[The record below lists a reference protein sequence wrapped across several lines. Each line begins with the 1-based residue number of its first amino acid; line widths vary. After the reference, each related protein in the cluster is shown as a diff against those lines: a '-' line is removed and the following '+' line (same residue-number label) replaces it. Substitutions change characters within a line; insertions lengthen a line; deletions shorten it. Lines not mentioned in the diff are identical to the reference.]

1 VTMDVRNTEPV
12 TGISQ
17 SFQQSLAQVGIKMDI
32 IPGDGKQTLTKY
44 RARQHDMYIGQWG
57 SDYFDPHSN
66 AETFAINYDNSD
78 EGKTKTLAWRN
89 AWAAEGMTAK
99 TEAALLE
106 KDSEKRAQIYADM
119 QREVREKGPFVMLYQ
134 QIENAGYSAKLK
146 DFKLG
151 PSFDLNL
158 FDSVSKD

>member
-1 VTMDVRNTEPV
+1 RNTEPV

-17 SFQQSLAQVGIKMDI
+17 SFQQSLAQAGIKMEI

-66 AETFAINYDNSD
+66 AETFAVNYDNSD
-78 EGKTKTLAWRN
+78 EGKNKTLAWRN

-106 KDSEKRAQIYADM
+106 K
-119 QREVREKGPFVMLYQ
+119 
-134 QIENAGYSAKLK
+134 
-146 DFKLG
+146 
-151 PSFDLNL
+151 
-158 FDSVSKD
+158 